1 MYIYRVD
8 HLYNCVHLVI
18 VGFCVEIL
26 DVILTSNG
34 YFRYWL

>member
-8 HLYNCVHLVI
+8 HLNNCVQFDIL
-18 VGFCVEIL
+18 GFCVEIL
-26 DVILTSNG
+26 DVILSSNG